1 MDTEYAAVKPINQE
15 KPSTPARLIR
25 GLSLLDATMIVVG
38 SMIGSGIFITSAESS
53 RLVGSPGWLL
63 AAWALAGVLTI
74 TGALCCAELAAM
86 WPRAGGQYVF
96 LREAYGPA
104 TGFLFGWGLFLIIQ
118 TGTIAAVA
126 VAFANFTGVLID
138 WFSADHFLVSP
149 AVVIKP
155 FALGGLSFNGYA
167 LSLSTQQLLAI
178 VMILFLTFINTRGL
192 QAGKVIQNTFT
203 FTKTAALLGL
213 IVIGLFLGWNGASAA
228 YTSSWWASWEN
239 GWEPT
244 AAQVWFEPT
253 SQGLVTLA
261 LVMLLGRAMVGPLFA
276 QSAWNN
282 VTFTA
287 GEVRDPG
294 KNLPRALLIGCGLV
308 VTFYLLANLA
318 YVVTLPLVGI
328 QTAPQNR
335 VATAVMQAVLGPKG
349 TILMALAIMISTF
362 GCNNGLILSGARV
375 YYAMARDG
383 LFFKRVDKV
392 NARHVPAVALIAQG
406 VWASL
411 LVLPRTVTVNQQT
424 GAYSFGNVYTQ
435 LLEYIVS
442 VDLIFYALM
451 VGAVIVMRRKAPE
464 IERPYRTFGYPL
476 VPIVYI
482 VLALLFVID
491 LAILSPS
498 TSGIGYLLVF
508 TGIPVYFF
516 WKHKEAQKT
525 QKAQEEQTS

>member
-1 MDTEYAAVKPINQE
+1 MATESAPKLV
-15 KPSTPARLIR
+15 R

-63 AAWALAGVLTI
+63 MAWVLAGVLTI

-96 LREAYGPA
+96 LREAFGPSI
-104 TGFLFGWGLFLIIQ
+104 GFLFGWGLFLIIQ

-126 VAFANFTGVLID
+126 VAFANFTGALTDRIAGDRYLI
-138 WFSADHFLVSP
+138 APVVFLHPFTVS
-149 AVVIKP
+149 
-155 FALGGLSFNGYA
+155 GLSFNGYA
-167 LSLSTQQLLAI
+167 LSLSSQQLLAV

-192 QAGKVIQNTFT
+192 QTGKLIQNTFT

-213 IVIGLFLGWNGASAA
+213 ILIGLIVGWNHGSAA
-228 YTSSWWASWEN
+228 FTSSWWAPWEN
-239 GWEPT
+239 GWKPS
-244 AAQVWFEPT
+244 ASQVWFEPVGE
-253 SQGLVTLA
+253 GLLILA
-261 LVMLLGRAMVGPLFA
+261 LLMMLGRAMVGPLFA

-294 KNLPRALLIGCGLV
+294 RNLPRALLLGCGLV

-318 YVVTLPLVGI
+318 YVVTLPLAGI
-328 QTAPQNR
+328 QNAPQNR
-335 VATAVMQAVLGPKG
+335 VATAVMQAVLGPRG
-349 TILMALAIMISTF
+349 TVIMALAIMVSTF
-362 GCNNGLILSGARV
+362 GCNNGLILAGARV

-383 LFFKRVDKV
+383 LFFKRVDSV
-392 NARHVPAVALIAQG
+392 NEFHVPAVALIAQG
-406 VWASL
+406 LWASF

-424 GAYSFGNVYTQ
+424 GGYTFGNVYTQ

-442 VDLIFYALM
+442 ADLIFYVLM

-464 IERPYRTFGYPL
+464 IERPYRTVGYPF
-476 VPIVYI
+476 VPLLYI
-482 VLALLFVID
+482 VIAGLFIID
-491 LAILSPS
+491 LAILAPS

-508 TGIPVYFF
+508 TGIPIYFI
-516 WKHKEAQKT
+516 WRGRRKQDL
-525 QKAQEEQTS
+525 QDSSR